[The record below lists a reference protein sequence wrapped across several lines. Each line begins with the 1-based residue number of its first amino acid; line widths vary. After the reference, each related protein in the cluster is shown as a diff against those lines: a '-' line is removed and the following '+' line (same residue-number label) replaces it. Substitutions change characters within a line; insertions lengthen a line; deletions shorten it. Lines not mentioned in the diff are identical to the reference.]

1 MDRTVVP
8 GGTPDEPWSGIFPFD
23 EPYPQQKEASREAAQ
38 TFSEGGFMIYEGACG
53 SGKTLG
59 SLSAALDRV
68 RDNKSQFE
76 RIVAVTSVKQQMRA
90 FEDDIEAINDSLRE
104 RGRND
109 VVDAMS
115 ITGKAD
121 LCSYVDADAIESGN
135 IYGACDRMRRT
146 VKNALN
152 GASQNDKVG
161 RLNGM
166 IGDAEHQTELTDAN
180 SPEPTTLSAEGWT
193 STYQRSVPTRND
205 SDAEYCPFYA
215 QSRLDSIEHED
226 AGLPVNGLV
235 RSSEL
240 LRKGSDVGICPHIAM
255 RDMLSKAEVVIG
267 NYYHIFDHQTVNS
280 LTSPLIDENT
290 IVIVDEAHMLVP
302 RVRDLLGADLSVDRI
317 EDAIDELE
325 NRILNFVAPEKVE
338 DGGTADTDVGRVL
351 NRELSGEGIDVED
364 VTEIHAFLTSV
375 RGWLINETTR
385 RVAEDGGLYGSHP
398 DVPDEKEFDLREPEK
413 VEVDSFNEWVADQNH
428 RQAAEKVAEITAA
441 IASALRRTGDEVE
454 SFNVTETEVDGV
466 GYALSGLANGDN
478 ETYFRQIILDK
489 RRGPDDEQET
499 EWAKHYTTRLRL
511 NNCIP
516 AGEIAN
522 RLDDFGAGMLMS
534 ATLSPLSIYREE
546 VGLGLLEDE
555 GRPVNE
561 LVHGLAFPE
570 DNRASIAVD
579 VTKFTSQNRGGYD
592 QQNPPGTARFNDT
605 RLKYANLISIVAK
618 TTPGNVLVGMPSYA
632 EGEWAAQ
639 ALREDPTVDKE
650 VLVDESSSDAETE
663 ELKQEF
669 FDGDGKVLIT
679 SLRGTLTEGVDY
691 DGERLSAA
699 IVCGVPIRGLGGSL
713 PDAIQNAYDQHFVNK
728 KGFNTAFTVP
738 AVRKARQALGRV
750 IRGEDEVGTRVLAD
764 ERWTNAYK
772 WDSAAKYQ
780 PETER
785 DDFLTLAP
793 DEVESG
799 LELFWNRHSEHDQ
812 D

>member
-1 MDRTVVP
+1 MDRSLVP

-23 EPYPQQKEASREAAQ
+23 EPYPQQKQASKEAAQ
-38 TFSEGGFMIYEGACG
+38 TFAENGYMVYEGACG

-59 SLSAALDRV
+59 ALSAALDRV

-76 RIVAVTSVKQQMRA
+76 RVVAVTSVKQQMRA
-90 FEDDIEAINDSLRE
+90 FEDDIEAINDDLRE

-109 VVDAMS
+109 VVDALS

-135 IYGACDRMRRT
+135 IYGACERMRGT

-161 RLNGM
+161 RLKGM
-166 IGDAEHQTELTDAN
+166 IGDAEHQTELTDAGA
-180 SPEPTTLSAEGWT
+180 PEPTTLSAEDWT

-226 AGLPVNGLV
+226 AGLGLNGLI

-240 LRKGSDVGICPHIAM
+240 LREGSDTGICPHIAM
-255 RDMLSKAEVVIG
+255 RDMLSKAEVIIG

-280 LTSPLIDENT
+280 LTSALIDENT

-302 RVRDLLGADLSVDRI
+302 RVRDLLGADLSVERI
-317 EDAIDELE
+317 EEAIDELE
-325 NRILNFVAPEKVE
+325 NRVLNFVAPEQT
-338 DGGTADTDVGRVL
+338 DSSTSADTDVGRVL
-351 NRELSGEGIDVED
+351 SRELSGEGIDVED
-364 VTEIHAFLTSV
+364 VTEVHAFLTSV

-385 RVAEDGGLYGSHP
+385 RVVGDGGFRGSHP
-398 DVPDEKEFDLREPEK
+398 DMPAEKEFDLREPEQ
-413 VEVDSFNEWVADQNH
+413 VEVDSFNEWVTKENH
-428 RQAAEKVAEITAA
+428 QQAAEKVDALAA
-441 IASALRRTGDEVE
+441 GIASAVRKTGDEVE
-454 SFNVTETEVDGV
+454 SFNVTETEVDSV
-466 GYALSGLANGDN
+466 GYALSCLTNGDN
-478 ETYFRQIILDK
+478 EAYFRQIKLNK
-489 RRGPDDEQET
+489 RRRTDDEQET
-499 EWAKHYTTRLRL
+499 EWAKHYTTKLRL

-516 AGEIAN
+516 AEEIAS
-522 RLDDFGAGMLMS
+522 RLGDFGAGMLMS

-546 VGLGLLEDE
+546 VGLNVLEEED
-555 GRPVNE
+555 RPVNE

-570 DNRASIAVD
+570 DNRVSIAVD
-579 VTKFTSQNRGGYD
+579 VEKFTSTNRGDY
-592 QQNPPGTARFNDT
+592 NPEHPPGTARFNDH
-605 RLKYANLISIVAK
+605 RLKYANLISNVAT
-618 TTPGNVLVGMPSYA
+618 TTPGNVLVGMPSYS
-632 EGEWAAQ
+632 EDEWAAQ
-639 ALREDPTVDKE
+639 ALREDRAVDKD

-669 FDGDGKVLIT
+669 FEGDGKVLVT

-691 DGERLSAA
+691 DGDRLSAA

-713 PDAIQNAYDQHFVNK
+713 PDAIKNAYDQHFINK
-728 KGFNTAFTVP
+728 RGFNTAFTVP

-750 IRGEDEVGTRVLAD
+750 IRGQDEVGVRVLAD
-764 ERWTNAYK
+764 ERWTNAHK

-780 PETER
+780 PEGER
-785 DDFLTLAP
+785 EDFINLP
-793 DEVESG
+793 PEDVRSG
-799 LELFWNRHSEHDQ
+799 LEMFWEQ
-812 D
+812 V

>member
-1 MDRTVVP
+1 MDRSLVP

-23 EPYPQQKEASREAAQ
+23 EPYPQQKQASREAAE
-38 TFSEGGFMIYEGACG
+38 TFAENGYMVYEGACG

-59 SLSAALDRV
+59 ALSAALDRV

-76 RIVAVTSVKQQMRA
+76 RVVAVTSVKQQMRA
-90 FEDDIEAINDSLRE
+90 FEDDIEAINDDLRE

-109 VVDAMS
+109 VVDALS

-135 IYGACDRMRRT
+135 IYGACERMRGT

-152 GASQNDKVG
+152 GASQSDKVG
-161 RLNGM
+161 RLKGM
-166 IGDAEHQTELTDAN
+166 ISDAEHQTELSDAGA
-180 SPEPTTLSAEGWT
+180 PEPTTLSAEGWT

-215 QSRLDSIEHED
+215 QSRLDAIEKED
-226 AGLPVNGLV
+226 AGLPLNGLV

-240 LRKGSDVGICPHIAM
+240 LRKGSDVGVCPHIAM
-255 RDMLSKAEVVIG
+255 RDMLSNAEVVIG

-280 LTSPLIDENT
+280 LTSALIDENT
-290 IVIVDEAHMLVP
+290 IVIVDEAHMVVP
-302 RVRDLLGADLSVDRI
+302 RVRDLLGADLSVSRI
-317 EDAIDELE
+317 EEAIDELE
-325 NRILNFVAPEKVE
+325 KRVLNFVAPETV
-338 DGGTADTDVGRVL
+338 DSGGATDTDVGRVL

-385 RVAEDGGLYGSHP
+385 RVAEDGGFYGSHP
-398 DVPDEKEFDLREPEK
+398 DMSEEKEFDLRDPEE

-428 RQAAEKVAEITAA
+428 RQAAEKVAPLTAG

-466 GYALSGLANGDN
+466 GYALSRLANGDN
-478 ETYFRQIILDK
+478 EAYFRQIKLDK
-489 RRGPDDEQET
+489 RRQADDEQET
-499 EWAKHYTTRLRL
+499 EWAKHYSTRLRL

-516 AGEIAN
+516 AEEIAN

-534 ATLSPLSIYREE
+534 ATLSPLSIFREE
-546 VGLGLLEDE
+546 VGLSVLEDE

-579 VTKFTSQNRGGYD
+579 VEKFTSRNRGSYNP
-592 QQNPPGTARFNDT
+592 QNPPGTARFNDS
-605 RLKYANLISIVAK
+605 RLKYANLISIVAT
-618 TTPGNVLVGMPSYA
+618 TTPGNVLVGMPSYS

-639 ALREDPTVDKE
+639 ALREAREVDKE
-650 VLVDESSSDAETE
+650 ILVDESSSDAATE

-669 FDGDGKVLIT
+669 FEGDGKVLIT

-691 DGERLSAA
+691 DGDRLSAA

-713 PDAIQNAYDQHFVNK
+713 PDAIKNAYGQHFINK

-750 IRGEDEVGTRVLAD
+750 IRGEDEVGVRVLAD
-764 ERWTNAYK
+764 ERWTNAHK

-780 PETER
+780 PEGER
-785 DDFLTLAP
+785 DDFISLSP
-793 DEVESG
+793 NEMESG
-799 LELFWNRHSEHDQ
+799 LEMFWSQVDK
-812 D
+812 

>member
-1 MDRTVVP
+1 MDRSLVP

-23 EPYPQQKEASREAAQ
+23 EPYPQQKQASREAAE
-38 TFSEGGFMIYEGACG
+38 TFAEGGYMVYEGACG

-59 SLSAALDRV
+59 ALSAALDRV

-76 RIVAVTSVKQQMRA
+76 RVVAVTSVKQQMRA
-90 FEDDIEAINDSLRE
+90 FEDDIEAINDDLRD

-109 VVDAMS
+109 VVDALS

-121 LCSYVDADAIESGN
+121 LCSYVDAEAIESGN
-135 IYGACDRMRRT
+135 IYGACERMRGT

-161 RLNGM
+161 RLKGM
-166 IGDAEHQTELTDAN
+166 IGDAEHQTELTDAGA
-180 SPEPTTLSAEGWT
+180 SEPTTLSAEDWT
-193 STYQRSVPTRND
+193 STYQRGVPTRND

-215 QSRLDSIEHED
+215 QSRLDSIEQED
-226 AGLPVNGLV
+226 AGLGLNGLM

-240 LRKGSDVGICPHIAM
+240 LHEGSDAGICPHIAM
-255 RDMLSKAEVVIG
+255 RDMLSKAEVIIG

-280 LTSPLIDENT
+280 LTSALIDENT

-302 RVRDLLGADLSVDRI
+302 RVRDLLGADLTVDGI
-317 EDAIDELE
+317 EDAIAELE
-325 NRILNFVAPEKVE
+325 NRVLNFVAPEHT
-338 DGGTADTDVGRVL
+338 DSSTSADTDVGRVL
-351 NRELSGEGIDVED
+351 SRELSGEGIDVED
-364 VTEIHAFLTSV
+364 VTEIHALLTSV

-385 RVAEDGGLYGSHP
+385 QVADDGELYGSHP
-398 DVPDEKEFDLREPEK
+398 DMPDEQEFGLRSAEE
-413 VEVDSFNEWVADQNH
+413 VEVDSFNEWVTEQNH
-428 RQAAEKVAEITAA
+428 RQAAEKVGAIAA
-441 IASALRRTGDEVE
+441 GVASALRKTGDEVE
-454 SFNVTETEVDGV
+454 SFNVTETEVDSV
-466 GYALSGLANGDN
+466 GHALSRLANGDN
-478 ETYFRQIILDK
+478 EAYFRQIKLDK
-489 RRGPDDEQET
+489 RRRPNEEQET

-516 AGEIAN
+516 ADEIAS

-546 VGLGLLEDE
+546 VGLSVLEEEED
-555 GRPVNE
+555 RPVNE

-570 DNRASIAVD
+570 DNRASVAVD
-579 VTKFTSQNRGGYD
+579 VEKFTSGNRGSYNAE
-592 QQNPPGTARFNDT
+592 NPPGTARFNDL
-605 RLKYANLISIVAK
+605 RLKYANLISIVAT
-618 TTPGNVLVGMPSYA
+618 TTPGNVLVGMPSYS

-639 ALREDPTVDKE
+639 ALRENREVDKE

-669 FDGDGKVLIT
+669 FEGDGKVLIT

-691 DGERLSAA
+691 DGDRLSAA

-713 PDAIQNAYDQHFVNK
+713 PDAIKNAYDQHFINK
-728 KGFNTAFTVP
+728 RGFNTAFTVP

-750 IRGEDEVGTRVLAD
+750 IRGEDEVGVRVLAD
-764 ERWTNAYK
+764 ERWTNAHK

-780 PETER
+780 PEGER
-785 DDFLTLAP
+785 EDFITLEP
-793 DEVESG
+793 GEVESG
-799 LELFWNRHSEHDQ
+799 LGMFWEQ
-812 D
+812 V